1 MTTYYNHN
9 PKFYVGIDCII
20 FGFDKGELNLLLLK
34 RNFEPAM
41 GQWSLMGGFIQE
53 NESAD
58 DAAKRV
64 LSELTGLE
72 NVYMD
77 QIGAFGAVDRDPGE
91 RVISLAYYAL
101 ININEYD
108 RELVQQHNAY
118 WVNINNLPD
127 LIFDHNEMV
136 EKARAIMKLFAS

>member
-9 PKFYVGIDCII
+9 PKFYVGI
-20 FGFDKGELNLLLLK
+20 DKGELNLLLLK

-72 NVYMD
+72 NVNMD
-77 QIGAFGAVDRDPGE
+77 QIGAFGAVDRDPG
-91 RVISLAYYAL
+91 
-101 ININEYD
+101 
-108 RELVQQHNAY
+108 
-118 WVNINNLPD
+118 
-127 LIFDHNEMV
+127 
-136 EKARAIMKLFAS
+136 